1 MRKSFFESR
10 EKTTRRLSKGLLFVL
25 VIVLS
30 GINPRQVRA
39 DLILEPE
46 NQFYQIIRRVKSIP
60 GLRQMEEKAAVFR
73 ETPGCRYH
81 ISIQIVRV

>member
-10 EKTTRRLSKGLLFVL
+10 EKITRRLSKGLLFVL

-46 NQFYQIIRRVKSIP
+46 NQFYQGQTV
-60 GLRQMEEKAAVFR
+60 LHAE
-73 ETPGCRYH
+73 
-81 ISIQIVRV
+81 